1 MNQTYVIHAFYRCQ
15 AREGSNLR
23 NLLSPLWGHGWDKK
37 KWAREG
43 SNLQNLLSPLWG
55 HGWDKKKVGARG
67 LEPPNLTDVN
77 RAL

>member
-1 MNQTYVIHAFYRCQ
+1 MDVKFLKGIW

-23 NLLSPLWGHGWDKK
+23 TLLHPLRVHGCEIFKRK
-37 KWAREG
+37 M
-43 SNLQNLLSPLWG
+43 
-55 HGWDKKKVGARG
+55 GARG

>member
-37 KWAREG
+37 K
-43 SNLQNLLSPLWG
+43 
-55 HGWDKKKVGARG
+55 VGARG